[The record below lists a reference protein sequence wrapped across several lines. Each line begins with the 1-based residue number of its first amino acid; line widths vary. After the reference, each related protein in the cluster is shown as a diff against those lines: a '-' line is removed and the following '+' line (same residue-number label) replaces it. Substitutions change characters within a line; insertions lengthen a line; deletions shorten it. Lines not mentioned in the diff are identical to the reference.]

1 MSDSA
6 PTRRCL
12 ITGAT
17 SGLGRAMAVQLA
29 RRGDRVAITG
39 RRETLLLELEAELCK
54 FGVHAPSPGSAC
66 HEPSRMAGEG
76 RGGGESKIIALHGGV
91 DDPQCVAAH
100 YAQIKEQ
107 WGGLD
112 LAILNAGVGGGNDA
126 KTFAARPYLDTFA
139 TNVHGVCNWLEQII
153 PDMIAQRSGVIAGIS
168 SPGGWRGF
176 PGVGPYCASKA
187 ALSTLL
193 ESTRIELRGTGVH
206 VVDVCP
212 GYVKSEM
219 TANNDPKKM
228 PFLLETED
236 GAARILRGIDAR
248 KRIVHFPWQLTWPLR
263 HIIARL
269 PGWLF
274 DQLAALYGKP

>member
-6 PTRRCL
+6 NARRCV

-39 RRETLLLELEAELCK
+39 RRESLL
-54 FGVHAPSPGSAC
+54 
-66 HEPSRMAGEG
+66 HEVEQQVRQAGATDVL
-76 RGGGESKIIALHGGV
+76 ALSGGV
-91 DDPQCVAAH
+91 DDPSCVANH
-100 YAQIKEQ
+100 YAQIKQQ

-112 LAILNAGVGGGNDA
+112 LAILNAGVGGSNDA
-126 KTFAARPYLDTFA
+126 KHFEAAPYAHTFSI
-139 TNVHGVCNWLEQII
+139 NVHGVCHWLEQII
-153 PDMIAQRSGVIAGIS
+153 PDMIAHRSGVIAGIS

-176 PGVGPYCASKA
+176 AQIGPYSASKA

-193 ESTRIELRGTGVH
+193 ESVRIDLRGTGID
-206 VVDVCP
+206 VVTVCP
-212 GYVKSEM
+212 GFVKSEM
-219 TANNDPKKM
+219 TDKNDPKDM

-248 KRIVHFPWQLTWPLR
+248 KRLVHFPWQLTWPLR
-263 HIIARL
+263 HIVAHL

-274 DQLAALYGKP
+274 DPLAAKYGKP